1 LPPGRSR
8 IGSLI
13 VFDVNTMIYYKGR
26 RKMQTIVTK
35 EKPKLDSVYEEYFS
49 FKCPS
54 CRKEG
59 YVTKSMK
66 DSILTCSFCGKQI
79 IEFKLKAFVKNKAK
93 IKKVIAEMI
102 NLKLL
107 SKGEILS

>member
-1 LPPGRSR
+1 LPPSRSR

-13 VFDVNTMIYYKGR
+13 IYDVNEMICYWGR

-35 EKPKLDSVYEEYFS
+35 KKSKLDSVEEEYFS
-49 FKCPS
+49 FKCPT

-66 DSILTCSFCGKQI
+66 DSILTCSFCGEQI
-79 IEFKLKAFVKNKAK
+79 IEFKLKAVVKKKAK

-102 NLKLL
+102 NLKLI